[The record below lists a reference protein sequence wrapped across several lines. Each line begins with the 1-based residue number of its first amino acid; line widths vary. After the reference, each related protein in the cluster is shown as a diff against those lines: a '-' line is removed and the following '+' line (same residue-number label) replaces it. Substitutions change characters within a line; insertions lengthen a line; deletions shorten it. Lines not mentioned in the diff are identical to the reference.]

1 MGYLCIMGNIF
12 EFKQFSVNQE
22 GCAMRINTD
31 GVLLGAM
38 TDHSNVSSVL
48 DIGTGT
54 GVIALMMA
62 QKFPNAHVY
71 AVEIDKQASERAK
84 ENFEN
89 SSFSER
95 LTIIN
100 SDIFQW
106 KNDMRF
112 DLIVSNPPFYINSL
126 HNPDQRRKVAKH
138 TDVEF
143 FQGMFKFAADQL
155 EQHGTLQIIV
165 PVELLDK
172 LIEEGKSNGL
182 HLQKQI
188 DIQSFTDS
196 QPFRSI
202 LSFGRENLKMVQN
215 NFIIY
220 KERSQHSDSYK
231 NILKPYFLA
240 F

>member
-89 SSFSER
+89 SNFSDR

-155 EQHGTLQIIV
+155 EQHGSLQIIV

-188 DIQSFTDS
+188 DIQSFADS

-202 LSFGRENLKMVQN
+202 LSFGRENLKLVQD

-231 NILKPYFLA
+231 HILKPYFLA